1 MQSRP
6 FTEFTLSEEPRSF
19 TPFRMTSE
27 GFMVTK
33 WFAPGSFPLAE
44 ISRHRDLDLVLRGG
58 AAVPD
63 VDFPGGI
70 LAEVVEDHF
79 DQLRLEPL
87 LPLLHPHLA
96 VLIAVIIVRED
107 GFQGEPQSERL
118 FFLKHVDL
126 TFGVGARRAVPL
138 QR

>member
-27 GFMVTK
+27 GFRVTK
-33 WFAPGSFPLAE
+33 GFAPGSLALAE
-44 ISRHRDLDLVLRGG
+44 FPHHRDLDLVLRGG
-58 AAVPD
+58 ATVAD
-63 VDFPGGI
+63 VDLPGGM

-107 GFQGEPQSERL
+107 IFQGEPQRERL
-118 FFLKHVDL
+118 FSLNHDRL
-126 TFGVGARRAVPL
+126 HS
-138 QR
+138 